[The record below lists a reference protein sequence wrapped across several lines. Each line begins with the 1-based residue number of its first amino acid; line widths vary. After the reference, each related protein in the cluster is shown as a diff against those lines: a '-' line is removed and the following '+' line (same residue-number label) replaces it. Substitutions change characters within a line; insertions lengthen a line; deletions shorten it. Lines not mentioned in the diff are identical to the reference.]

1 MKKTRREVIM
11 ASVAA
16 SVAITA
22 GCTGGEENG
31 DGGRSFTAAGLS
43 GENQEWDQ
51 VQPQG
56 HDELIRRIES
66 ESDSELVGEFVGE
79 SQLCGEETCP
89 ETVQEG
95 VVQIGYSGIGN
106 STNTLPQNDI
116 FAVPY
121 TFEQNEHLT
130 YTLCHD
136 EIWEDY
142 WVPFA
147 QQHGVLPVMF
157 NIPHLKHVLIGT
169 DTSNSSDEPFRVPS
183 DIEGLSMRRTE
194 SSVAG
199 TVFETWGADPENVSW
214 GDTVQGLQS
223 GVVDGQETWLAA
235 AFGFGMREPT
245 GEVIVN
251 GWGGDV
257 ITAWANVDWLQSL
270 DSGQL
275 DAVAKATR
283 SITED
288 QTNRL
293 RDVHENRH
301 GLTLSYEPLDNPPS
315 DSVVAESTH
324 IDFNVLDD
332 DEINEWREPVEG
344 INNLELYED
353 VFSSVDNIGVD
364 GESLYE
370 TIYDIPRESGAPTD
384 PEDFSVDSWWIDYL
398 NEI

>member
-1 MKKTRREVIM
+1 
-11 ASVAA
+11 
-16 SVAITA
+16 
-22 GCTGGEENG
+22 
-31 DGGRSFTAAGLS
+31 
-43 GENQEWDQ
+43 
-51 VQPQG
+51 
-56 HDELIRRIES
+56 
-66 ESDSELVGEFVGE
+66 
-79 SQLCGEETCP
+79 
-89 ETVQEG
+89 
-95 VVQIGYSGIGN
+95 
-106 STNTLPQNDI
+106 
-116 FAVPY
+116 
-121 TFEQNEHLT
+121 
-130 YTLCHD
+130 
-136 EIWEDY
+136 
-142 WVPFA
+142 
-147 QQHGVLPVMF
+147 
-157 NIPHLKHVLIGT
+157 
-169 DTSNSSDEPFRVPS
+169 
-183 DIEGLSMRRTE
+183 
-194 SSVAG
+194 
-199 TVFETWGADPENVSW
+199 
-214 GDTVQGLQS
+214 
-223 GVVDGQETWLAA
+223 
-235 AFGFGMREPT
+235 MREPT